1 MIRVTVC
8 LLIFSIMTPLL
19 AVSQPMPI
27 LQRPVSFFIGD
38 GELTRLE
45 QNGDTVVEQH
55 GNVRTGPAMLGTD
68 KAYYIH
74 SVQNL
79 ADYDVAIV
87 EQLAAHPSR
96 EPMQEDRFSI
106 WSIKRIDA
114 SRLGW
119 TVLRAAQTQH
129 QLDAFEVNVENLRHQ
144 FYLTYFSDSCLLEFD
159 KMAPIATEED
169 RQKISDWLNRDEV
182 MELANNYQQ
191 SNLPDPYGSAFF
203 AEVLNRACIALG
215 YNPVGASDALRQ
227 N

>member
-1 MIRVTVC
+1 MVKRAAMIRVTVC

-114 SRLGW
+114 SRL
-119 TVLRAAQTQH
+119 
-129 QLDAFEVNVENLRHQ
+129 
-144 FYLTYFSDSCLLEFD
+144 
-159 KMAPIATEED
+159 
-169 RQKISDWLNRDEV
+169 
-182 MELANNYQQ
+182 
-191 SNLPDPYGSAFF
+191 
-203 AEVLNRACIALG
+203 
-215 YNPVGASDALRQ
+215 
-227 N
+227 